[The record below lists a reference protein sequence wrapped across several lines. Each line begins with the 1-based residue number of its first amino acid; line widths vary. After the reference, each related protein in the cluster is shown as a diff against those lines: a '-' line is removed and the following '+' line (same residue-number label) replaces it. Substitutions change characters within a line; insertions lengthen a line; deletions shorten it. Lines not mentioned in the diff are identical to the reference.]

1 MLLHIYWKTSRG
13 SPGYTR
19 AITTKLLCGPR
30 VQPQSGDFA
39 HRPTLMVMP
48 SPTVS
53 YFTVSKWNSKR
64 EKSSVFSLE
73 IPCVRLM
80 NHKFCILNEILNLKD
95 LSQKRNYI
103 DGIKREKEPLN
114 KKGQVSAFLVPAKPV
129 LSCPINCEGWPTN
142 LKTLGSE
149 VRKMWPGKCQA
160 EETTGMPVPLSTVK
174 EFGLLFAR

>member
-1 MLLHIYWKTSRG
+1 MLLQIYWKTSHG

-19 AITTKLLCGPR
+19 AITIKLLCGPR

-39 HRPTLMVMP
+39 HSLTLI
-48 SPTVS
+48 
-53 YFTVSKWNSKR
+53 
-64 EKSSVFSLE
+64 L
-73 IPCVRLM
+73 CVRLM

-129 LSCPINCEGWPTN
+129 LYPINYEGWPTN
-142 LKTLGSE
+142 LKKLGSE

-160 EETTGMPVPLSTVK
+160 EGTTGTPVPLSTVK